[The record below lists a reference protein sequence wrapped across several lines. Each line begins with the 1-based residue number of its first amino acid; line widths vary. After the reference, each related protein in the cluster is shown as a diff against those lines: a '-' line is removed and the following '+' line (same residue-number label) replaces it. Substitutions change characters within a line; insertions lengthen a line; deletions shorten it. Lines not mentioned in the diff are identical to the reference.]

1 MRVGRETKRQ
11 KKNGKYPSTVLLGPE
26 PKRELLKEAVASVTS
41 TRPIPHWASSFLTA
55 LRNSVHL
62 YQACKV
68 SHVNRHDAIN
78 EREINPAFAVAW
90 DEALREGV
98 EKMETV
104 LKKMA
109 PDNVTAL
116 IFWLKAH
123 DKKYRENIHFEI
135 VSRIVERFVLDVS
148 VNLKS
153 VIPDAC
159 PHCQGQLALGPKISD
174 KLREL
179 SMALEKGEA

>member
-1 MRVGRETKRQ
+1 MHVGRKPL
-11 KKNGKYPSTVLLGPE
+11 KHGKLERRPNSTLLPLE
-26 PKRELLKEAVASVTS
+26 PKRDLLKEAIAAVTS
-41 TRPIPHWASSFLTA
+41 DKKLPHWAPKFLHA
-55 LRNSVHL
+55 LRDCVHL

-68 SHVNRHDAIN
+68 SRVDRKMALE
-78 EREINPAFAVAW
+78 EREVNPTFSMLW
-90 DEALREGV
+90 DQALKEGV

-104 LKKMA
+104 LKIMA
-109 PDNVTAL
+109 PSNVTAL

-153 VIPDAC
+153 VIPDNC
-159 PHCQGQLALGPKISD
+159 PHCAGPLALGPQISN

-179 SMALEKGEA
+179 SMSLEKGEA